1 MLTHQLVLALVA
13 PDEAVRRTAEDAL
26 VSLGPAVLPV
36 LMEHLCDAASPVRE
50 AALLSVLRR
59 TGTSAFQPVLEAL
72 QSAPPGQAHWRALR
86 VFTGLGAAALDGY
99 TSVLTHENPVV
110 RRAAVMA
117 ISKCGDDGVLLAER
131 VLPLL
136 GDPDAEVRRTA
147 VRSFSSWG
155 AVVVPALQAV
165 RRGGPGAARAGALEA
180 LAEIGGEAV
189 ISARDMAA
197 LERLVRL
204 KLPDDVPTPIACC
217 FLSWIAVSTGD
228 QGGVMELLGL
238 SSPRPVPFAAG
249 VFAADCDS
257 HAGLDENPLDQYCR
271 VFVTPELAG
280 WTLVV
285 GSWCDPSSAEREAE
299 VLEVC
304 ARLSA
309 QFGRAQAY
317 WHSEQNDGS
326 AVLVAEQGTIVR
338 RFAYIPGEDM
348 QHLELGA
355 PLAYEQQR
363 RAALGLPA
371 LAPGHVDTE
380 EEDDE
385 WTWELLDLA
394 PGLAG
399 ELSLDPRSVDANTLA
414 RGTGVL
420 ALTEYGRSLSAPVGA
435 LRL

>member
-1 MLTHQLVLALVA
+1 MTTHQLVLALAA

-26 VSLGPAVLPV
+26 VSLGPAALPA
-36 LMEHLCDAASPVRE
+36 LMEHLSDTASPVRE

-59 TGTSAFQPVLEAL
+59 TGLSAFRPVLDVLRSVA
-72 QSAPPGQAHWRALR
+72 PGQAHWRALR
-86 VFTGLGAAALDGY
+86 VFTGLGAVALDGY
-99 TSVLTHENPVV
+99 TGALMHEDPVV

-131 VLPLL
+131 VVPLL

-155 AVVVPALQAV
+155 AVVVPLLQAV
-165 RRGGPGAARAGALEA
+165 RRAGPGAARAGALEA

-189 ISARDMAA
+189 LSARDMAA
-197 LERLVRL
+197 LERLVRI
-204 KLPDDVPTPIACC
+204 KLPDDVPTPVGCC

-238 SSPRPVPFAAG
+238 SAPRSVPFAAG
-249 VFAADCDS
+249 VYAADCDS
-257 HAGLDENPLDQYCR
+257 HAGLDENPLDQYRR

-285 GSWCDPSSAEREAE
+285 GSWCDPSSAERGAD

-309 QFGRAQAY
+309 QYGRAQAY
-317 WHSEQNDGS
+317 WHSDQHDGS

-363 RAALGLPA
+363 RTALGLPT
-371 LAPGHVDTE
+371 LAGGHVDTE
-380 EEDDE
+380 EENDE

-399 ELSLDPRSVDANTLA
+399 ELSLDPRSVDANTPA

-420 ALTEYGRSLSAPVGA
+420 ALTEYGRGLSAPGGA

>member
-1 MLTHQLVLALVA
+1 MTTHQLVLALVDR
-13 PDEAVRRTAEDAL
+13 DEAVRRTAEDAL
-26 VSLGPAVLPV
+26 VSLGPAALPA
-36 LMEHLCDAASPVRE
+36 LTEHLSDAASPVRE

-59 TGTSAFQPVLEAL
+59 TGASAFRPVLEAL
-72 QSAPPGQAHWRALR
+72 RSAAPGQAHWRALR
-86 VFTGLGAAALDGY
+86 VFTGLGATALDGY
-99 TSVLTHENPVV
+99 TGALTHEDPVV
-110 RRAAVMA
+110 RRAAIMA
-117 ISKCGDDGVLLAER
+117 ISKCGDDGVLVAEH
-131 VLPLL
+131 VVPLL
-136 GDPDAEVRRTA
+136 GDPDAEVRRAA

-155 AVVVPALQAV
+155 AVVVPLLQAV
-165 RRGGPGAARAGALEA
+165 RRSGPGAARAGALEA

-189 ISARDMAA
+189 MSARDMAA
-197 LERLVRL
+197 LERLVRI
-204 KLPDDVPTPIACC
+204 KLPDDVPTPISCC

-228 QGGVMELLGL
+228 QDGVMDFLGL
-238 SSPRPVPFAAG
+238 SAPRPVPFAAG

-257 HAGLDENPLDQYCR
+257 HAGLDENPLDQYRR

-299 VLEVC
+299 VLDAC
-304 ARLSA
+304 AQLSA
-309 QFGRAQAY
+309 QYGRAQAY
-317 WHSEQNDGS
+317 WHSDQHDGS

-348 QHLELGA
+348 QHLELGV

-371 LAPGHVDTE
+371 PAAGHVDTE
-380 EEDDE
+380 EDEDE

-394 PGLAG
+394 PNLAG
-399 ELSLDPRSVDANTLA
+399 ELSLDPRSVDASTLA
-414 RGTGVL
+414 QGTGVL
-420 ALTEYGRSLSAPVGA
+420 ALTEYGRSLSAPSGA